1 MSEYTIANGELCHY
15 GVKGMKWGHR
25 KARETTTY
33 DSIQK
38 KKQAMD
44 DAAANVA
51 AAKVRKKAAQIEW
64 NKSYNELQS
73 PLKNWGPGGN
83 AVRSTAEKNANASAR
98 ADKNY
103 KNAKKEYKSAKKD
116 YKREMR
122 KENEAYANS
131 SEKMKKVDKY
141 VFNDAT
147 KIEINKML
155 NTHEGMTVSQARK
168 STYIKAGLN
177 TAAFLLASY
186 GAYKLSS

>member
-1 MSEYTIANGELCHY
+1 MSEYTIVNGELYHY
-15 GVKGMKWGHR
+15 GIKGMKWGHR

-51 AAKVRKKAAQIEW
+51 AAKVRKKAAQKEW

-98 ADKNY
+98 ANKNY
-103 KNAKKEYKSAKKD
+103 KNAKKDYKSARKD
-116 YKREMR
+116 YKREIR
-122 KENEAYANS
+122 KENEAYVNS
-131 SEKMKKVDKY
+131 SNKMQKVDK
-141 VFNDAT
+141 FMSGDAG
-147 KIEINKML
+147 KRQINQML